1 MIEGRGEEV
10 FGSISSPEK
19 DITEKTGIV

>member
-1 MIEGRGEEV
+1 MMEGERRW